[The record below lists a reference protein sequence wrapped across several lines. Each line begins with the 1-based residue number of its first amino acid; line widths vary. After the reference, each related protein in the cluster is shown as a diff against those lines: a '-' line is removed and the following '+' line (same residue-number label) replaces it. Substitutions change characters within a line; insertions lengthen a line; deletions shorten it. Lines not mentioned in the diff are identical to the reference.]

1 MSRIMMSFVI
11 LSGASASQEACLLN
25 EYGSCNMPQTDESA
39 LVQKDVRFHSKDS
52 AALDAVSGAPIEAQ
66 KALDIVQAKF
76 PASMQNVSKGM
87 FDIFKYNFLFHQ
99 SPFSTKIVIS
109 KMIVEM
115 TLPNQKTQLEAMK
128 DKKDDAFYLMVH
140 DAAWQQGK
148 LDMLSKIESKYSEMQ
163 EHFREASRQL
173 YADTKDAKVFDSRE
187 YESSFKRFFDT
198 VTFELAGLDK
208 ELENGM
214 ETAAM
219 YQKHADAL
227 EIQGSA
233 NDTSLYEGKSFY
245 QESTGKAKGIREMCT
260 QFEEVIL
267 SAANALAKR
276 AEKVDT
282 IGQPAEGLD
291 DFADETNSSLPEM
304 REALKH
310 EKTLEEKLKEEWAKA
325 EKLKEEKEAK
335 AESLKETEAN
345 AEEKKPEEAKKKA
358 PKPAKTKFVTA
369 PPAEAPEEAE
379 ALQNDISTQVEKQEA
394 KDCASAA
401 ILLNP
406 LNCAVKGVR
415 MLNKLPRPS
424 TMVHKYRSWVGTE
437 DKNGVAVYTSSD
449 EKMQADHIE
458 EEQKFSTTTT
468 KPKDDKSAAPR
479 LALGLSVATV
489 TSIAC
494 LF

>member
-291 DFADETNSSLPEM
+291 DFADETNSSLPAMLET
-304 REALKH
+304 LKH
-310 EKTLEEKLKEEWAKA
+310 EKTLEEKLKEEEAE
-325 EKLKEEKEAK
+325 EKLKEEQV
-335 AESLKETEAN
+335 
-345 AEEKKPEEAKKKA
+345 EEKLKEAKKKA

>member
-87 FDIFKYNFLFHQ
+87 FDEFKAIFLFQ
-99 SPFSTKIVIS
+99 QNPFSTKITIS

-115 TLPNQKTQLEAMK
+115 TLPNLKTQVKEMK
-128 DKKDDAFYLMVH
+128 DKDSDAFYLAVH

-187 YESSFKRFFDT
+187 YESSFKRFFDN
-198 VTFELAGLDK
+198 VTLELAGLDK
-208 ELENGM
+208 ELELGM
-214 ETAAM
+214 ETAAK
-219 YQKHADAL
+219 YQLHADEL
-227 EIQGSA
+227 EFLGMHNKTGIS
-233 NDTSLYEGKSFY
+233 EGKSFY
-245 QESTGKAKGIREMCT
+245 QDSLGKAKGIREMCT

-291 DFADETNSSLPEM
+291 DFADETNSSLPAMLET
-304 REALKH
+304 LKH
-310 EKTLEEKLKEEWAKA
+310 EKTLEEKLKEEEAE
-325 EKLKEEKEAK
+325 EKLKEEQV
-335 AESLKETEAN
+335 
-345 AEEKKPEEAKKKA
+345 EEKLKEAKKKA

-379 ALQNDISTQVEKQEA
+379 ALHSDIETQVEKQEA

-468 KPKDDKSAAPR
+468 TPKEDSAAPR
-479 LALGLSVATV
+479 LALGLLAATI
-489 TSIAC
+489 TSIGYW
-494 LF
+494 F

>member
-1 MSRIMMSFVI
+1 MMSLVMTSFLL
-11 LSGASASQEACLLN
+11 LSGASASQETCVLN
-25 EYGSCNMPQTDESA
+25 KHGSCATPQTDESA
-39 LVQKDVRFHSKDS
+39 LVQKDVQFHFKTV
-52 AALDAVSGAPIEAQ
+52 ANTNAELLAPIEAQ
-66 KALDIVQAKF
+66 KALDVVLAKF

-187 YESSFKRFFDT
+187 YESSFKRFFDN
-198 VTFELAGLDK
+198 VTLELAGLDK
-208 ELENGM
+208 ELELGM
-214 ETAAM
+214 ETAAK
-219 YQKHADAL
+219 YQLHADEL
-227 EIQGSA
+227 EFLGMHNKTGIS
-233 NDTSLYEGKSFY
+233 EGKSFY
-245 QESTGKAKGIREMCT
+245 QDSLGKAKGIREMCT

-291 DFADETNSSLPEM
+291 DFADETNSSLPAMLET
-304 REALKH
+304 LKH
-310 EKTLEEKLKEEWAKA
+310 EKTLEEKLKEEEAE
-325 EKLKEEKEAK
+325 EKLKEEQV
-335 AESLKETEAN
+335 
-345 AEEKKPEEAKKKA
+345 EEKLKEAKKKA

>member
-1 MSRIMMSFVI
+1 MMSLVMTSFLL
-11 LSGASASQEACLLN
+11 LSGASASQETCVLN
-25 EYGSCNMPQTDESA
+25 KHGSCATPQTDESA
-39 LVQKDVRFHSKDS
+39 LVQKDVQFHFKTV
-52 AALDAVSGAPIEAQ
+52 ANTNAELLAPIEAQ
-66 KALDIVQAKF
+66 KALDVVLAKF

-148 LDMLSKIESKYSEMQ
+148 LDMLAKIESYYSEMQ
-163 EHFREASRQL
+163 EHLRESSRQL
-173 YADTKDAKVFDSRE
+173 YMDTKDAKAFDSRE
-187 YESSFKRFFDT
+187 YESSFKRFFDN
-198 VTFELAGLDK
+198 VTLELAGLDK
-208 ELENGM
+208 ELELGM
-214 ETAAM
+214 ETAAK
-219 YQKHADAL
+219 YQLHADEL
-227 EIQGSA
+227 EFLGMHNKTGIS
-233 NDTSLYEGKSFY
+233 EGKSFY
-245 QESTGKAKGIREMCT
+245 QDSLGKAKGIREMCT

-291 DFADETNSSLPEM
+291 DFADETNSSLPAMLET
-304 REALKH
+304 LKH
-310 EKTLEEKLKEEWAKA
+310 EKTLEEKLKEEEAE
-325 EKLKEEKEAK
+325 EKLKEEQV
-335 AESLKETEAN
+335 
-345 AEEKKPEEAKKKA
+345 EEKLKEAKKKA

-379 ALQNDISTQVEKQEA
+379 ALHSDIETQVEKQEA

-468 KPKDDKSAAPR
+468 TPKEDSAAPR
-479 LALGLSVATV
+479 LALGLLAATI
-489 TSIAC
+489 TSIGYW
-494 LF
+494 F

>member
-87 FDIFKYNFLFHQ
+87 FDEFKAIFLFQ
-99 SPFSTKIVIS
+99 QNPFSTKITIS

-115 TLPNQKTQLEAMK
+115 TLPNLKTQVKEMK
-128 DKKDDAFYLMVH
+128 DKDSDAFYLAVH

-148 LDMLSKIESKYSEMQ
+148 LDMLAKIESYYSEMQ
-163 EHFREASRQL
+163 EHLRESSRQL
-173 YADTKDAKVFDSRE
+173 YMDTKDAKAFDSRE
-187 YESSFKRFFDT
+187 YESSFKRFFDN
-198 VTFELAGLDK
+198 VTLELAGLDK
-208 ELENGM
+208 ELELGM
-214 ETAAM
+214 ETAAK
-219 YQKHADAL
+219 YQLHADEL
-227 EIQGSA
+227 EFLGMHNKTGIS
-233 NDTSLYEGKSFY
+233 EGKSFY
-245 QESTGKAKGIREMCT
+245 QDSLGKAKGIREMCT

-468 KPKDDKSAAPR
+468 TPKEDSAAPR
-479 LALGLSVATV
+479 LALGLLAATI
-489 TSIAC
+489 TSIGYW
-494 LF
+494 F